1 MLKVLMLNSKVKI
14 NMAEEKET
22 PEITNDDLD
31 ALSYL
36 LQNVK
41 GLSTVSST
49 DYRPTSDSEE

>member
-1 MLKVLMLNSKVKI
+1 
-14 NMAEEKET
+14 MAEEKET

>member
-1 MLKVLMLNSKVKI
+1 MFKSKLNKT

-22 PEITNDDLD
+22 PEITNDDLV

-41 GLSTVSST
+41 GLRTVSYV
-49 DYRPTSDSEE
+49 DYKVPDSSEPS

>member
-1 MLKVLMLNSKVKI
+1 MLMFKSKLNKT

-22 PEITNDDLD
+22 PEITNDDLV

-41 GLSTVSST
+41 GLRTVSYV
-49 DYRPTSDSEE
+49 DYKVPDSSEPS